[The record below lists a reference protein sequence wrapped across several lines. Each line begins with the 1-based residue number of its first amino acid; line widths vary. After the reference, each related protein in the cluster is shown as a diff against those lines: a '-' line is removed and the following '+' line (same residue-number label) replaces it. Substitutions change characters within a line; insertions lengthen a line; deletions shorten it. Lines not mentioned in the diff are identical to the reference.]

1 MRTIIVPLDGSP
13 LAERAI
19 EPALAFAARS
29 GAGLVLLTVSVDAP
43 HTWARPYLEARVGS
57 IMLAEGSDG
66 RMPTIETEVVAAE
79 DPAGAIA
86 AFARE
91 TPGSTVVMS
100 THGRGGI
107 GRAVLGSVADGV
119 VRSGDV
125 PLLLVGPANRT
136 DTWLH
141 EPAEVVVCVDESDA
155 SRAVIGP
162 AVDVALDLH
171 ADITV
176 VRVLQPILALVPAPV
191 SAAADEPELPAL
203 ESVAKEIANRGVPAS
218 YALLR
223 PDNPATSIVRF
234 ATEEPATA
242 CIALATRARS
252 GVSGLVLGSV
262 AQRVV
267 RRAPCPVLV
276 HHPRAV

>member
-13 LAERAI
+13 VSERAI

-29 GAGLVLLTVSVDAP
+29 GASLVLLTVSVDAP

-66 RMPTIETEVVAAE
+66 RMPTIETEVVAAT
-79 DPAGAIA
+79 DPATAIA
-86 AFARE
+86 RFARE

-100 THGRGGI
+100 THGRGGLE
-107 GRAVLGSVADGV
+107 RAALGSVADGV
-119 VRSGDV
+119 IRTGGV

-141 EPAEVVVCVDESDA
+141 EPAEVVVCVDDSEVSHG
-155 SRAVIGP
+155 VIEP
-162 AVDVALDLH
+162 AVELALDLH

-176 VRVLQPILALVPAPV
+176 VRVLEPILALVPAPV
-191 SAAADEPELPAL
+191 PSAPEEPELPAL

-223 PDNPATSIVRF
+223 PDNPADAIVRF
-234 ATEEPATA
+234 ANEDPATA
-242 CIALATRARS
+242 CIALATRARR
-252 GVSGLVLGSV
+252 GLAGLVLGSV

-276 HHPRAV
+276 HHPRAA